1 MKYAAFGQF
10 LFHCTSSNKS
20 GTLAAQSSIQMIQ
33 ADSRA
38 LAAQEGHHRQPWQ
51 GERVIHAE
59 SAIRYALELQV

>member
-1 MKYAAFGQF
+1 M
-10 LFHCTSSNKS
+10 
-20 GTLAAQSSIQMIQ
+20 AAQSSIQMIQ

-59 SAIRYALELQV
+59 SAIRYALELQVKVEFFR